1 MRCEA
6 KKKRKRPR
14 SGEMRN
20 RAEKKTLEA
29 STEGGKGE
37 QKCRNQWC
45 DKMDCGAGV

>member
-29 STEGGKGE
+29 STEGGMESKSAGINGAI
-37 QKCRNQWC
+37 KWI
-45 DKMDCGAGV
+45 AGV